1 MFTQRRRFPP
11 SQTWRPVA
19 RTKTLPM
26 SHLVF
31 YIYDI
36 SSLRVLPYP
45 FHGVYKIGPRAQ
57 SYKGCATKCRTI
69 IPRHSIYGT
78 LFTQSYK
85 ENSMVILFTPFCPRY
100 KSTPAG
106 NTQRDW
112 SMSCRRRYWKLCVLF
127 ANSKSYVF

>member
-1 MFTQRRRFPP
+1 M
-11 SQTWRPVA
+11 
-19 RTKTLPM
+19 
-26 SHLVF
+26 
-31 YIYDI
+31 
-36 SSLRVLPYP
+36 
-45 FHGVYKIGPRAQ
+45 AQ
-57 SYKGCATKCRTI
+57 SYKGCATKWRTI
-69 IPRHSIYGT
+69 IPPHSIYGT

-85 ENSMVILFTPFCPRY
+85 ENSMVILFTPFCPQY